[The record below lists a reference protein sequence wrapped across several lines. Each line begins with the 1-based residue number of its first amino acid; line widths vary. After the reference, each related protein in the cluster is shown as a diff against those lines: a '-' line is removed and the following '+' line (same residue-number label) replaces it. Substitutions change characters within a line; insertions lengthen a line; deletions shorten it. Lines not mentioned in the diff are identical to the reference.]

1 MEEKTGIT
9 LMTMISSNAEFTQGE
24 LDAMDQYLQQTKKNY
39 SIGAYY
45 LGEQKKIG
53 MNEILTPADFDSF
66 GDSTNYGQDGSSAP
80 GGRERAMD
88 SFNTFNFFKQAFE
101 KVERTGAGP
110 EPDQAEE
117 PENQNGLLSRVRR
130 KLRRKNNT
138 RGGRRSKG
146 RYQRKRNVTKRLITR
161 GRARKSQKSRKSRK
175 SRKLRK
181 SRKSRKSRRR

>member
-1 MEEKTGIT
+1 MGEKTGKIT
-9 LMTMISSNAEFTQGE
+9 LMTMISSNAEFTQE
-24 LDAMDQYLQQTKKNY
+24 EQDAMDQNLQQTKKSY

-45 LGEQKKIG
+45 LGGQLKIG
-53 MNEILTPADFDSF
+53 MNEKLTPAVFDSV
-66 GDSTNYGQDGSSAP
+66 GESMNYGQDGSSAP

-88 SFNTFNFFKQAFE
+88 SFNVFKQAFE

-110 EPDQAEE
+110 EPE
-117 PENQNGLLSRVRR
+117 PEPVNQNGLLSRVRR
-130 KLRRKNNT
+130 KLGKKNNT

-175 SRKLRK
+175 SR
-181 SRKSRKSRRR
+181 RR